1 MARATSLPILAAA
14 LAVTLVAGGCRKE
27 TVRMEEAQ
35 RMAYTVKPAVV
46 RVSAYGEATFHY
58 PASAI
63 IGIAAELEKRGIHAE
78 IADRPEGKAEVRTGA
93 GGSGSGFVVH
103 PAGFIMT
110 SGHVVAPTRD
120 VIKLHHELAR
130 NGAIAALLR
139 HFPTDVLRTLY
150 RDEELDT
157 LTAQLAAKGTVDSL
171 KITNRVEL
179 SNGEMWPFQ
188 VLRYSPSLGEG
199 GSDLALLRI
208 RPRTSLPTM
217 RFGDSDAVRVG
228 TTIWAVGYPAVAS
241 STDDVIGG
249 WLSADSDL
257 EATFNPGTIT
267 AIKRNILH
275 KPVFQTNVAIYRG
288 NSGGPA
294 INGSGEVIGIS
305 TWGHSDAEQIKFLV
319 PSNVARE
326 MAAQA
331 GVRLDERSPFDR
343 AYGDALEFAWQ
354 GQWADARGGVHQAA
368 KLFRNSPDVIRLSND
383 IDRAVRALPFW
394 QRHSAATT
402 VAVTLIVLM
411 IVAAS
416 FFVARTEPRRA
427 AFAGVT
433 EAVDFHVLPAS
444 RGERR
449 VPVETMP
456 IELNGILGRFTF
468 LNGDRAGEKLALGGS
483 GIRIGREASMCEIVL
498 TNPKVSR
505 LHAEIVTIDG
515 RVMLVDRN
523 SSNGT
528 FVNDRK
534 IDRQFLNNGDI
545 IYFGGRNAVAVAF
558 HSRG

>member
-1 MARATSLPILAAA
+1 MFRGTSFPTVVAVF
-14 LAVTLVAGGCRKE
+14 AVTLLAAGCRSE
-27 TVRMEEAQ
+27 SVRMEEAQ
-35 RMAYTVKPAVV
+35 RMAYSVKPAVV
-46 RVSAYGEATFHY
+46 RVSAYGEATFRY
-58 PASAI
+58 PADAISAI
-63 IGIAAELEKRGIHAE
+63 AGELKREGIAAPVTALPAGT
-78 IADRPEGKAEVRTGA
+78 AEVQTGA

-120 VIKLHHELAR
+120 AKKLRAELAR

-139 HFPTDVLRTLY
+139 HLPTEVLRSLY
-150 RDEELDT
+150 RNEQLDA
-157 LTAQLAAKGTVDSL
+157 LTTELAAKGTVDSIR
-171 KITNRVEL
+171 ITNRVEL
-179 SNGEMWPFQ
+179 SNGETWPFQ
-188 VLRYSPSLGEG
+188 VIRYSPSLGEG

-208 RPRTSLPTM
+208 RPRTPLPTM

-319 PSNVARE
+319 PANIARE
-326 MAAQA
+326 MAAAA
-331 GVRLDERSPFDR
+331 GVRLDQRSAFDR
-343 AYGDALEFAWQ
+343 AYGEALDRAWQ
-354 GQWADARGGVHQAA
+354 GQWADARGGVQEAA

-383 IDRAVRALPFW
+383 IDRAVRGLPFW
-394 QRHSAATT
+394 QRHAAVTT
-402 VAVTLIVLM
+402 VGVTLVVLM
-411 IVAAS
+411 IIAGAL
-416 FFVARTEPRRA
+416 FAARTEPRRLVTS
-427 AFAGVT
+427 AG
-433 EAVDFHVLPAS
+433 AVDFHVVPAS
-444 RGERR
+444 RDDDDR
-449 VPVETMP
+449 VPADTIP
-456 IELNGILGRFTF
+456 IGSNGILGRFTF
-468 LNGDRAGEKLALGGS
+468 LNGERAGEKLALGGS
-483 GIRIGREASMCEIVL
+483 GIRIGREATMCEIVL

-505 LHAEIVTIDG
+505 LHAEVVTIDG